1 MQSRISSIFHTGKRN
16 MTGDKSEV
24 RIMHKELRDAMGAE
38 QAAKKSRSICE
49 KLTGEDWYQEA
60 RVIYAYDSLGNEVDC
75 RSFLEKAL
83 LDGKNIALP
92 RTAEKDFSM
101 EFCRI
106 ESFSQLHKGN
116 FQVREPK
123 KECPVL
129 QEETAIVLVPGVV
142 FDKHGNRY
150 GYGKGYYDRYF
161 YRFPNLRRFAL
172 AYEHQLEQNIETNP
186 TDIKMHRIYTEAGVY
201 RFE

>member
-1 MQSRISSIFHTGKRN
+1 
-16 MTGDKSEV
+16 MTGNKSEL
-24 RIMHKELRDAMGAE
+24 RMKHKELRDAMETE

-49 KLTGEDWYQEA
+49 KLLREDWYQEA

-106 ESFSQLHKGN
+106 ESFSQLHEGN
-116 FQVREPK
+116 FQVKEPI

-142 FDKHGNRY
+142 FDKQGNRY

-172 AYEHQLEQNIETNP
+172 AYEHQLEQSIETNP